1 MNTKHAIYLLLFQTE
16 IDFSLICLINL
27 TQDFHLE
34 LLEFLLFFCVLVGQG
49 LITPKPHGGH
59 KLQRW
64 GEALYS
70 FGYRRRA
77 ILLQPILTGMNL
89 IHCFMTDGKSVHAH
103 STDLWSFGSG
113 GFYNLQLMW
122 KQMDRQTPKVRL
134 TRGFSPLVTNGV
146 HMRPISLGE
155 VFVGTARL
163 CRARCTSFFFS
174 WVSQCKW
181 NWGNISKL
189 QYFKSR
195 SVPLEPMG
203 FFFFSC
209 FFSN

>member
-1 MNTKHAIYLLLFQTE
+1 MNAKHAIDLLLFQTE
-16 IDFSLICLINL
+16 RDFSLICLINL

-34 LLEFLLFFCVLVGQG
+34 LLEFLLFFCVLVGRG

-64 GEALYS
+64 GEALCS
-70 FGYRRRA
+70 LGCRRRA

-134 TRGFSPLVTNGV
+134 TPGFSPLVTNGV

-155 VFVGTARL
+155 VYAGRPDSVEL
-163 CRARCTSFFFS
+163 LHCSFLS
-174 WVSQCKW
+174 WVSRW
-181 NWGNISKL
+181 EPNSGNISNL
-189 QYFKSR
+189 DISG
-195 SVPLEPMG
+195 VIL
-203 FFFFSC
+203 C
-209 FFSN
+209 LLHV